1 MNFHYTCIYI
11 YSIIDLV
18 YNFATWILFHF
29 FCTKSSQIL
38 RSAPCVQ
45 VPWTIWQATCSWIR
59 ARYESYFLPQFVAF
73 YFFFATYFLL
83 LSPSSSSLPL
93 NTLSPLCHALTL
105 ALLSLQLPKEK
116 PTVCLIRT
124 HIASEPDVLH
134 QLMSNLF
141 NTLLLTSHANHWAVT
156 RPILSLMLASEASFA
171 GMFSYNIFPLIL
183 SIIFYFLTPS
193 PSSIASSFFIVSFF
207 LFFLLSL
214 SLSLF
219 LFLILFLNFSII
231 TKQITRPSWCA
242 HRLQR
247 IKRSSKMSLP
257 NWLLKS
263 KDLLRQLIE
272 TASRRNSLFSVW
284 TYAYFWHFEMKQKI
298 LYESFGVLFWFT
310 SIFTISII
318 FCDILLCVLP
328 QRICIYYLSC
338 LTYGW

>member
-1 MNFHYTCIYI
+1 MFLNQ
-11 YSIIDLV
+11 SKV
-18 YNFATWILFHF
+18 RKLF
-29 FCTKSSQIL
+29 SSAI
-38 RSAPCVQ
+38 C
-45 VPWTIWQATCSWIR
+45 C
-59 ARYESYFLPQFVAF
+59 FL
-73 YFFFATYFLL
+73 FFFATYFLL

-193 PSSIASSFFIVSFF
+193 PSSIASSFFIVYFF

-214 SLSLF
+214 SLSL
-219 LFLILFLNFSII
+219 S
-231 TKQITRPSWCA
+231 
-242 HRLQR
+242 
-247 IKRSSKMSLP
+247 
-257 NWLLKS
+257 
-263 KDLLRQLIE
+263 
-272 TASRRNSLFSVW
+272 
-284 TYAYFWHFEMKQKI
+284 HFI
-298 LYESFGVLFWFT
+298 
-310 SIFTISII
+310 
-318 FCDILLCVLP
+318 P
-328 QRICIYYLSC
+328 
-338 LTYGW
+338 